1 MTTITDTHA
10 ASGVTPGSNNNAN
23 ITGNAQGRITATRYV
38 STPTEVA
45 VAHALSALQ
54 SAVGNIEATIK
65 SCGELSGKD
74 SRQSES
80 NREYFAD
87 QARVYQEALAVIA
100 HMRQTISNTGK

>member
-1 MTTITDTHA
+1 MA
-10 ASGVTPGSNNNAN
+10 K
-23 ITGNAQGRITATRYV
+23 YV

-45 VAHALSALQ
+45 VSHALSALQ

-87 QARVYQEALAVIA
+87 QARVFQKALGVIEQ
-100 HMRQTISNTGK
+100 MRQTISNTEE